1 MKWNRNLSI
10 WILLQLYLLCLVR
23 NWKTITTCLMMIVV
37 VFLGSSEL
45 WVCVAS
51 SGIASSAGITVL
63 VKSGTSERGE
73 KRGEAS
79 SSIKEKCMHTGKHIL
94 LNNLMIGHGD
104 MYPNYLLKGSV
115 YFDKNHD
122 WASWVNV
129 AYRPWKIMLSFISIF
144 FSDVILICKHS

>member
-1 MKWNRNLSI
+1 MKWNRNLSLR
-10 WILLQLYLLCLVR
+10 ILLQLYLLCLVR

-37 VFLGSSEL
+37 VFLGSREL
-45 WVCVAS
+45 SVCVAS
-51 SGIASSAGITVL
+51 SGIASSVL

-79 SSIKEKCMHTGKHIL
+79 SSIKEKCMHTEKHIL
-94 LNNLMIGHGD
+94 VNNLMIGHGD
-104 MYPNYLLKGSV
+104 MFPNYLLKGSV